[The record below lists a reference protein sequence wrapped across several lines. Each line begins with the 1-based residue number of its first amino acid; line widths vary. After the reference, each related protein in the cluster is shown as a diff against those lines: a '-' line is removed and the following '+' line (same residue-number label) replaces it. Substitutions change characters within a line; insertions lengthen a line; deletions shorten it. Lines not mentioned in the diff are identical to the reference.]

1 MKSFPLLLAALAG
14 ALIVVPPAFAADPP
28 SPTSGVDRASF
39 DPSVRPQDDFFRYV
53 NGGWLKRTEFPADKA
68 YIGSFDVINER
79 IQGQLRGLV
88 EAAAKAPKDA
98 DARRIGA
105 LYTSFMDEAAVEKA
119 GLGALESE
127 LAAIDRLS
135 SPKEVAGAMGHL
147 TSLAIGMPIDVEINQ
162 DARHAERYVPNLGQ
176 GGLGLPDRD
185 YYLVTDDAKFKL
197 AREQYVIYM
206 ARLLTLS
213 RAPGDAKASAEAVLA
228 LEAALAKVQ
237 WTRVENRDPVK
248 TYNRVDL
255 AGLAPLAPGFDW
267 PSWLA
272 ATRLAGRTGDV
283 IVGQPSY
290 LQGLARELAA
300 TPLPVWRSYLR
311 VHLLDGFA
319 RYLGKDF
326 VDARFAY
333 VGRTLSGTTEQLPR
347 WKRGVGLV
355 DGAIGESLGKLY
367 VEAYFPAESKL
378 RMEKLVGH
386 LLAAYRESID
396 SNDWMSP
403 ATKKEAQ
410 AKLATF
416 MPKIGYPKRWLD
428 YSALEFNADDLVGNV
443 VRARAFEYQRNL
455 NKLGKPIDRDEWGL
469 NPQTVNAY
477 YNPLLNE
484 VVFPASVLQPPF
496 FDPAADDAINYGAI
510 GAIIGHEISHG
521 FDDEGSQYDGTGNL
535 RDWWTAEDRRRF
547 DAKTKMLVAQYSAF
561 SPFAGYHVNGELTLG
576 ENIADN
582 AGVEIAYKAYRRS
595 LGGKEAPVI
604 DGASGD
610 QRFFYG
616 FAQAFRSKVRDAALL
631 AQIKSDPHSP
641 DEFRVNGV
649 VRNHDPFYRT
659 FGLKPGDGLYL
670 PPQQRVS
677 IW

>member
-1 MKSFPLLLAALAG
+1 MKSFPLLLA

-28 SPTSGVDRASF
+28 TPTSGVDRASF
-39 DPSVRPQDDFFRYV
+39 DPSIRPQDDFFRHV
-53 NGGWLKRTEFPADKA
+53 NGGWLKRTEFPPDKA

-88 EAAAKAPKDA
+88 EAAAKSPADA

-119 GLGALESE
+119 GLGPLQSE

-135 SPKEVAGAMGHL
+135 SSKEVAGAMGHL
-147 TSLAIGMPIDVEINQ
+147 GSLAIGMPIDVEITQ
-162 DARHAERYVPNLGQ
+162 DARHAERYVPSLGQ

-185 YYLVTDDAKFKL
+185 YYLVSDDAKFRL

-228 LEAALAKVQ
+228 LETALARVQ

-255 AGLAPLAPGFDW
+255 AGLGPLAPGFDW

-283 IVGQPSY
+283 IVAQPSY
-290 LQGLARELAA
+290 LQGFARELAA

-311 VHLLDGFA
+311 IHLLNGFA

-326 VDARFAY
+326 VDARFSY

-367 VEAYFPAESKL
+367 VETYFPAESKV
-378 RMEKLVGH
+378 RMERLVAN
-386 LLAAYRESID
+386 LLATYRESID

-428 YSALEFNADDLVGNV
+428 YRALEFNADDLVGNV

-496 FDPAADDAINYGAI
+496 FDPAADDAVNYGAI

-604 DGASGD
+604 DGATGD

-659 FGLKPGDGLYL
+659 FGVKPGDALYL
-670 PPQQRVS
+670 PPEQRVS